1 MAYSKCAYRNPE
13 IKGVGSDVG
22 SDSSDTDDGEADDK
36 EQDDDVPNFR
46 RSRYNRQEDDILVE
60 WASKRDFPRRPS
72 RPEWAE
78 FQSKVRCFLYFP
90 PLGSS
95 QSRHDNSFIYISSTP
110 KGP

>member
-78 FQSKVRCFLYFP
+78 FQSKVRRFLYFP
-90 PLGSS
+90 L
-95 QSRHDNSFIYISSTP
+95 
-110 KGP
+110 